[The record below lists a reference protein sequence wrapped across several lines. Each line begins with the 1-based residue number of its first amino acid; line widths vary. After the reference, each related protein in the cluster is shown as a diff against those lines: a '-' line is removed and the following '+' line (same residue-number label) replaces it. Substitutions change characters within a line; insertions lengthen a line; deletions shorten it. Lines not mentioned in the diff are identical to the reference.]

1 MLTVEKFLAMKLRE
15 VGRVG
20 KCKEEEGDWCGAK
33 ALSQMPVCGLT
44 YEARL

>member
-1 MLTVEKFLAMKLRE
+1 MLIVEKFPAMRLRE

-33 ALSQMPVCGLT
+33 ALSQILVCGLT